1 MNPEDWGRIAEGWRG
16 TPFSANACI
25 AGPLGGVSCQALAAA
40 IYVEAGILPADVEVP
55 AGRVTRGRFSR
66 ESEIE
71 PWVRNRPEFF
81 EILIFDGDPQPGDLL
96 GFKIGLCLNHV
107 GVALPAG
114 QFVHCL
120 EGVGVLF
127 SSIFDATWASRL
139 AARWEP
145 RRVQA

>member
-1 MNPEDWGRIAEGWRG
+1 MNPEVWDRIAAGWRG

-25 AGPLGGVSCQALAAA
+25 PGPLGGVSCQTLAAA

-71 PWVRNRPEFF
+71 PWVRNRREFF
-81 EILIFDGDPQPGDLL
+81 EILIFDGRPQPGDLL
-96 GFKIGLCLNHV
+96 GFQIGHCLNHL
-107 GVALPAG
+107 GVAISGG

-120 EGVGVLF
+120 EGVGVTV
-127 SSIFDATWASRL
+127 SSVFDASWASRL
-139 AARWEP
+139 VARWEP
-145 RRVQA
+145 RRVEA

>member
-1 MNPEDWGRIAEGWRG
+1 MNPGDWDRIAEAWRG

-25 AGPLGGVSCQALAAA
+25 AGPHGGVSCQALAAA
-40 IYVEAGILPADVEVP
+40 IYVEAGVLPEDVEVP

-71 PWVRNRPEFF
+71 PWVRNRPEFS
-81 EILIFDGDPQPGDLL
+81 ELLIFDGDPEPGNLL
-96 GFKIGLCLNHV
+96 GFKIGHCLNHL
-107 GVALPAG
+107 GVAISGG

-127 SSIFDATWASRL
+127 SSISDATWASRL
-139 AARWEP
+139 VNRWEP
-145 RRVQA
+145 RRGQA